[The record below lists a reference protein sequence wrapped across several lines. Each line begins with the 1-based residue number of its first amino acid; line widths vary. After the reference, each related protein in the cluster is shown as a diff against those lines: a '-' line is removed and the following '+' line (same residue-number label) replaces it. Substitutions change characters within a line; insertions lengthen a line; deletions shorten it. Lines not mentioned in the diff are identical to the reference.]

1 MLHIWLVQLFMSW
14 RVQVEFTNAP
24 CLVGTVVH
32 VTESSEL
39 NLPMLHVWLVRSFM
53 SRGVTS

>member
-1 MLHIWLVQLFMSW
+1 MFGLIQSFMSW

-24 CLVGTVVH
+24 YLVGTVVH
-32 VTESSEL
+32 IMESSEL
-39 NLPMLHVWLVRSFM
+39 NLLTLHVWLVRSFM